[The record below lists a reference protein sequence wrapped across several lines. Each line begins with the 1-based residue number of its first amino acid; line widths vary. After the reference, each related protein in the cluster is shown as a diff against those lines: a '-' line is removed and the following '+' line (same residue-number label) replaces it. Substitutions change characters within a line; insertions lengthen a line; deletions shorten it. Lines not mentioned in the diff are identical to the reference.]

1 MRVLY
6 YFYFLLLF
14 FWGGGGVGG
23 VGASHIEIPRDFPS
37 QLRRQE
43 SNQGITIPPA
53 TQARLS

>member
-14 FWGGGGVGG
+14 FLGGGGVGG
-23 VGASHIEIPRDFPS
+23 VGARHIEIPRDFPS

>member
-1 MRVLY
+1 MFN
-6 YFYFLLLF
+6 YFFL
-14 FWGGGGVGG
+14 GGGGG

-43 SNQGITIPPA
+43 SNQGITISPA